1 MTKKNQVLCFLLL
14 ISLSL
19 FSQGNDQTRAISITY
34 PANEQPV
41 TYKGESI
48 KFSSVAAIDK
58 DYVPVVFIQDPTKQW
73 WPWLTSNSNN
83 STRTSWELTPVQFG
97 VPSDFNKTFGIVIVA
112 IPLKDIDNGILAGD
126 NNTIFIEGGTAIKNS
141 IFSRIILKQYPT
153 QSRKIVVIRQ

>member
-1 MTKKNQVLCFLLL
+1 M
-14 ISLSL
+14 
-19 FSQGNDQTRAISITY
+19 
-34 PANEQPV
+34 
-41 TYKGESI
+41 
-48 KFSSVAAIDK
+48 
-58 DYVPVVFIQDPTKQW
+58 
-73 WPWLTSNSNN
+73 
-83 STRTSWELTPVQFG
+83 QFG